1 MNHVPHEF
9 AIGGVLMPPMLI
21 AALLGA
27 IAAAITAHLLNRCR
41 LLKYVFY
48 PPLVLLALV
57 IIYTV
62 LFERLIFGA

>member
-1 MNHVPHEF
+1 
-9 AIGGVLMPPMLI
+9 MPPMLI
-21 AALLGA
+21 AGLLGA
-27 IAAAITAHLLNRCR
+27 IAAAITAHLLNRYR
-41 LLKYVFY
+41 LSKYVFY